1 MEQLLE
7 TQQHVKHAQQYLSC
21 HPWLPWMIPMVLYV
35 VFTASVTFMRCMAE
49 LQTPLPCTSHSIVLV
64 CLLMSLLT
72 MGMYRMVKIPRVGL
86 LITSVGIQCSLHHM
100 SLCAFL
106 SFHLG
111 LAVMVGIPNAFLQ
124 IQLLHGMVSGSPSDE
139 LRRTLWKLLTVY
151 LPMCLVPQMC
161 LAVIH
166 L

>member
-1 MEQLLE
+1 MLF
-7 TQQHVKHAQQYLSC
+7 
-21 HPWLPWMIPMVLYV
+21 YV
-35 VFTASVTFMRCMAE
+35 AFTISVTFMRCMAE

-64 CLLMSLLT
+64 CFLLSLLT

-86 LITSVGIQCSLHHM
+86 LLTSACIQCSRHHM
-100 SLCAFL
+100 SVCAFG

-111 LAVMVGIPNAFLQ
+111 LTVLVGIPNACLQ
-124 IQLLHGMVSGSPSDE
+124 VQLLHGMVSGSPSDE
-139 LRRTLWKLLTVY
+139 LRRTLWKFLTVY